1 MASPITELE
10 FYDHEREFAAEV
22 LARMLFIINPE
33 VDEAQAREIIE
44 EYLEGGGLTIQGAAQ
59 LALIIRHDT
68 IFNPERDTVH

>member
-10 FYDHEREFAAEV
+10 FYAHEKELAAEI
-22 LARMLFIINPE
+22 LARMLFVVNPAI
-33 VDEAQAREIIE
+33 DEDQAREIIE
-44 EYLEGGGLTIQGAAQ
+44 EYLEGGGLTIPGAAQ